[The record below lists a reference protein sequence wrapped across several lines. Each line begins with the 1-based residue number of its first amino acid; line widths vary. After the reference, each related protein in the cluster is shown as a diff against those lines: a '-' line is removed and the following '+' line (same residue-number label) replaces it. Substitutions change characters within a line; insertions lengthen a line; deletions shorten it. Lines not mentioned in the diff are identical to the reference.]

1 MCRKAPEHYPAG
13 LNWPMPTRGSMIALT
28 TEAWTLAL
36 AACLGLLL
44 SSTTLALAVQSSRA
58 RSRGGV
64 CILLA
69 SSLALGSGLWTMNVV
84 QVLST
89 RIPGESSLGLS
100 WPALT
105 FAIAAS
111 ACACALLFIAWRE
124 PDTAGMTGSAFALA
138 VGVEATHCAAFDQLP
153 GELVLHEGL
162 AWVGGS
168 FLLVFAAFLAAL
180 WVWLKLRDGSWKG
193 RGARVLTMLA
203 GAIGIV
209 GTNAHTL
216 AHSRLLLDACCE
228 DLASPRSLMMVTA
241 AALGCAVL
249 AVAQVI
255 AVAGNLLRERAARN
269 AGELEEVHARLQYLA
284 AHDSLTGLP
293 NRQRFKD
300 RLAKSIADTERHG
313 RAVAIVVF
321 DLDHFSA
328 INHSLGHGV
337 GDWLLTEV
345 ARRVTGL
352 ISNSTTLARLDGDE
366 FAVLID
372 NVAARLEAQTVASA
386 ILAAFTE
393 PLRVNGMEVS
403 ARSTIGVS
411 VWPDDGRR
419 CDDLLN
425 HAEVAMAIAKERG
438 GGQALFF
445 QPAMTHSLQER
456 LGLEN
461 DLRRALAAQEF
472 ELYYQPEISAKTG
485 KIAAAEAL
493 LRWRHPTKG
502 LLAPSSFITLAE
514 ETGLMIPLGEW
525 VLREACRQV
534 RAWQLELGCTF
545 PVAVNLSATQF
556 RHQNILPMIHAAL
569 ADAGLDARALEIEL
583 TESALMTNPEESA
596 GVLKQLRKMGIS
608 VAIDDFG
615 TGYSSLSYLRRFP
628 IDKLK
633 IDRSFIRD
641 VTISRTDE
649 SIVRAIV
656 SLARSVGLTV
666 VAEGIESVEQLE
678 FVTRLE
684 CDQWQGYHCCAPQPA
699 SRFEAMLEDRNGT
712 RTGIVAALAA
722 LVTRGVDP

>member
-100 WPALT
+100 WPVLT

-153 GELVLHEGL
+153 GELVLREGL

>member
-1 MCRKAPEHYPAG
+1 MFE
-13 LNWPMPTRGSMIALT
+13 LT

-44 SSTTLALAVQSSRA
+44 SSATLALAVQASLA
-58 RSRGGV
+58 RSRGGL
-64 CILLA
+64 CILLL
-69 SSLALGSGLWTMNVV
+69 SSLALGLGLWTMNFV
-84 QVLST
+84 QVLAI
-89 RIPGESSLGLS
+89 RMPGQSSLGMS

-111 ACACALLFIAWRE
+111 SHACALLFIACRE
-124 PDTAGMTGSAFALA
+124 PDTAGITGSAFALA
-138 VGVEATHCAAFDQLP
+138 VGIEATHCAAFDELP
-153 GELVLHEGL
+153 GELIMREGML
-162 AWVGGS
+162 WVGSS
-168 FLLVFAAFLAAL
+168 FLLVFVAFLAAF
-180 WVWLKLRDGSWKG
+180 WVWLKLRGDRSWG
-193 RGARVLTMLA
+193 ARGARALTAFA
-203 GAIGIV
+203 GAAGLI

-216 AHSRLLLDACCE
+216 AQSRLLFSACCQ
-228 DLASPRSLMMVTA
+228 DLASTPGLQMITV

-255 AVAGNLLRERAARN
+255 AICSDGVRERSGRN
-269 AGELEEVHARLQYLA
+269 AREIEEVHARLQYLA

-300 RLAKSIADTERHG
+300 RLVKSIADTERHG
-313 RAVAIVVF
+313 RAIAIAVF

-337 GDWLLTEV
+337 GDWILTEV
-345 ARRVTGL
+345 ARRVTAV
-352 ISNSTTLARLDGDE
+352 ISDSTTLARMDGDQ

-372 NVAARLEAQTVASA
+372 NVAARLEAQSVASA
-386 ILAAFTE
+386 ILAAFEE

-403 ARSTIGVS
+403 LRSTIGVS

-419 CDDLLN
+419 CDELLD

-456 LGLEN
+456 VALEN
-461 DLRRALAAQEF
+461 DLRRALAAEEF

-485 KIAAAEAL
+485 KIAAVEAL

-502 LLAPSSFITLAE
+502 LLAPSSFITFAE

-525 VLREACRQV
+525 VLREACRQA

-556 RHQNILPMIHAAL
+556 RHQNILQMIHSAL
-569 ADAGLDARALEIEL
+569 SDAGLDARALEIEL

-656 SLARSVGLTV
+656 SLARSVGLKV
-666 VAEGIESVEQLE
+666 VAEGIESAEQLE

-684 CDQWQGYHCCAPQPA
+684 CDQWQGYHCCTPQPA
-699 SRFEAMLEDRNGT
+699 ARFEAMLEDRNGT
-712 RTGIVAALAA
+712 RTGIVAALTA
-722 LVTRGVDP
+722 LVARGVDP